1 MGFPIQCIVEATVKN
16 GDYKSFKNF
25 IEGLP
30 NVEFCYRISG
40 KACYMLKLQF
50 ESFAEVEEFINA
62 ASEYAIT
69 VTYFI
74 FSSVPTSL
82 DFNINFLD
90 KVRECKEK

>member
-1 MGFPIQCIVEATVKN
+1 
-16 GDYKSFKNF
+16 
-25 IEGLP
+25 
-30 NVEFCYRISG
+30 
-40 KACYMLKLQF
+40 MLKLQF
-50 ESFAEVEEFINA
+50 ESFAEAEEFINA

-90 KVRECKEK
+90 KVKKCKEK